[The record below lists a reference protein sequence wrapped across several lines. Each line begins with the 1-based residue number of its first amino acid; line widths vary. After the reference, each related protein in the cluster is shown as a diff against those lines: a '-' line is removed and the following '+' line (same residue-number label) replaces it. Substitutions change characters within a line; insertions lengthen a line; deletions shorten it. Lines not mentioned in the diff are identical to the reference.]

1 MGKSK
6 GGARRKGGKGDA
18 AKVAAKA
25 SSTLS
30 KRQEKKS
37 QVRKA
42 AARERKG
49 ALLSQLETR
58 KAADAAA
65 ARGPYWVARWAW
77 TWTTRSPRSRPRRR
91 AGQEPAE
98 RGEQPRPAR
107 DCGAG
112 NGAVRGPCEGC
123 AVPCRS
129 IGRGAGALAGD
140 AAGAST
146 SGRRK
151 KGVPVCSVPVSSCV
165 LSPPLLAF
173 ASVLQGL
180 AWLLSCPQSH
190 QFDAKRCF
198 LITRLIASLP
208 KRTSHR
214 NCTA

>member
-37 QVRKA
+37 RGAQGRG
-42 AARERKG
+42 ARRKG

-65 ARGPYWVARWAW
+65 ARGPLLGGSLGLDLDDALAEVAAA
-77 TWTTRSPRSRPRRR
+77 PGAP
-91 AGQEPAE
+91 GQEPAE

-112 NGAVRGPCEGC
+112 DGALRGRAEGC
-123 AVPCRS
+123 TVPCRS
-129 IGRGAGALAGD
+129 IGSGAGALA
-140 AAGAST
+140 AAGCRRLPP

-151 KGVPVCSVPVSSCV
+151 KGVSSVFCAR
-165 LSPPLLAF
+165 PLLRMSAVN
-173 ASVLQGL
+173 A
-180 AWLLSCPQSH
+180 A
-190 QFDAKRCF
+190 CF
-198 LITRLIASLP
+198 
-208 KRTSHR
+208 
-214 NCTA
+214 C